1 MNSNLSA
8 SISNAPQ
15 DIQTI
20 KTESFSAEDYEDD
33 IEMNFG
39 GMRKIPEGIYIAEC
53 ISHEGVKVN
62 FGVPG
67 YKIKYICKLITNDEY
82 DGLLINIW
90 RNVHGINGRK
100 FMLSPLLKLT
110 GELLLVGGPKARLDR
125 MSVRWLYGKI
135 LQLEVTTVK
144 KDKNGTLRHPE
155 QHYSVVSSIKGVA
168 L

>member
-8 SISNAPQ
+8 SISNTPQ

-53 ISHEGVKVN
+53 MSHEGVKVN

-90 RNVHGINGRK
+90 RNVHGLNGRK
-100 FMLSPLLKLT
+100 FMLTPLLKLT
-110 GELLLVGGPKARLDR
+110 GELLIVGGPKARLDR

-135 LQLEVTTVK
+135 LQLEVTTVTT
-144 KDKNGTLRHPE
+144 DKNGTLRHSE
-155 QHYSVVSSIKGVA
+155 QHYSVVSSIKGVVV
-168 L
+168 

>member
-1 MNSNLSA
+1 MNNIITDYENFDSLPDDS
-8 SISNAPQ
+8 
-15 DIQTI
+15 
-20 KTESFSAEDYEDD
+20 YEDD
-33 IEMNFG
+33 VEMDFG

-67 YKIKYICKLITNDEY
+67 FKIKYVCKLITDDEY

-110 GELLLVGGPKARLDR
+110 GELLLVGGQKARLDR
-125 MSVRWLYGKI
+125 MSVRWLYRKI
-135 LQLEVTTVK
+135 LQLEVTTVT
-144 KDKNGTLRHPE
+144 KDKNGTLRHSE
-155 QHYSVVSSIKGVA
+155 QHYSVVRAIKGVVA
-168 L
+168 